1 MVVYVEYVFLENMLL
16 DFTLLLISLKAVK
29 EKIRFLR
36 LLFSAI
42 LGGLF
47 AVVFPFILINEG
59 DRYALKLLFGAF
71 MCILPFLPIKGK
83 NAWGR
88 YALSTVAFYFCTFFF
103 AGMLTFFKAEKFW
116 IWIEFAFAC
125 VFFISAVFAFYKKR
139 KKEKFLYPCRI
150 FCGEKTAS
158 AVGYYDSG
166 NLAVYQG
173 LPVCLLSPELAY
185 SLFNLEKLLVYE
197 SMEKITIQTL
207 GGSKQAPVFLG
218 DIFIKGKKE
227 KKRVYFAVVGNM
239 VSREHKLI
247 LHSKILEKDG

>member
-29 EKIRFLR
+29 EKIRFFR
-36 LLFSAI
+36 LFCSAV

-47 AVVFPFILINEG
+47 AVVFPFISINEG
-59 DRYALKLLFGAF
+59 GRYALKLLFGAF

-83 NAWGR
+83 KEWGR
-88 YALSTVAFYFCTFFF
+88 YALCIISFYFCTFFF

-116 IWIEFAFAC
+116 IWIEFIFAC
-125 VFFISAVFAFYKKR
+125 VFFISAVFAFYQKR

-150 FCGEKTAS
+150 FFGSKSAN

-166 NLAVYQG
+166 NLAFYQS

-185 SLFNLEKLLVYE
+185 FLFDLEKLSTYD

-207 GGSKQAPVFLG
+207 GGNKRAPVFLG
-218 DIFIKGKKE
+218 EILIKGDKE
-227 KKRVYFAVVGNM
+227 KKKVYFAVVGNM